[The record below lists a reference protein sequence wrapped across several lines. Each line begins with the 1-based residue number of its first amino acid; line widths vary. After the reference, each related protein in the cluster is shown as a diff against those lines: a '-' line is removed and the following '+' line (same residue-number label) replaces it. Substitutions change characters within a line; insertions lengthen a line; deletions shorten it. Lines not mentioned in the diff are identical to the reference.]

1 MSQITL
7 EIPAETLLALKV
19 SEKDAGGALRMAA
32 AMKLFELGQLSSGA
46 AARLAGVPRVVFLS
60 RLAEYG
66 VDTFNVTAEDL
77 RKETHISEKMT
88 GQVESGEKRN
98 FQPSQ
103 GSCRERSPSRPQSSL
118 GDGSDLFAKGD

>member
-7 EIPAETLLALKV
+7 DIPAETLLALKV

-60 RLAEYG
+60 RLADYG
-66 VDTFNVTAEDL
+66 VDTFDMTAEDL
-77 RKETHISEKMT
+77 RKE
-88 GQVESGEKRN
+88 
-98 FQPSQ
+98 
-103 GSCRERSPSRPQSSL
+103 SRL
-118 GDGSDLFAKGD
+118 A